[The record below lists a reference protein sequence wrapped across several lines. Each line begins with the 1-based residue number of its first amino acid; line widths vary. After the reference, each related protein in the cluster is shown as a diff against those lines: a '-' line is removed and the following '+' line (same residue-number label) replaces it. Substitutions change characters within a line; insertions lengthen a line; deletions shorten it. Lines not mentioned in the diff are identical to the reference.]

1 VDRLLR
7 TLLRRLECNPP
18 RVSRVDLGGGA
29 SRLEQLGLIVPAEP
43 ARGVACQHCDGP
55 YCLPVEFVRHV
66 PSGTLHGYIS
76 CSQCGLSQVDPRQL
90 DRWRVSA
97 QGLLASVVSGL
108 AGAARSPTVVIEEK
122 LWSAGKLHLAGQLRE
137 CFFAVRVRS
146 AGGQDVAAEHLRSR
160 PRCVVW
166 VPSEEA
172 AARWG
177 AASSALVISLESI
190 TSLGES
196 GIEVD
201 RSLLEERIA
210 SHFGAQ
216 RHAPAPKR
224 RSSRLGDIEALEREL
239 AEHLRAARDHAVM
252 SRDLTGAPR
261 LLPRPT
267 RQELARRAGVS
278 ASSVTRCLHDA
289 AGEQLRR
296 MWELAGNLE
305 SIIAYR
311 ARSKAARGPS
321 R

>member
-1 VDRLLR
+1 M
-7 TLLRRLECNPP
+7 
-18 RVSRVDLGGGA
+18 
-29 SRLEQLGLIVPAEP
+29 PAEP
-43 ARGVACQHCDGP
+43 ARGLACQHCDGP

-66 PSGTLHGYIS
+66 PSGAVHGYVS

-97 QGLLASVVSGL
+97 EGLLTSVVASL
-108 AGAARSPTVVIEEK
+108 ASAPRRPAVVIEGS

-137 CFFAVRVRS
+137 CFFAARVRT
-146 AGGQDVAAEHLRSR
+146 AAGQDVAAEYLRSR
-160 PRCVVW
+160 PRCVVLA
-166 VPSEEA
+166 PTEEA

-177 AASSALVISLESI
+177 AASPNLLVAIESL
-190 TSLGES
+190 TSLGPS
-196 GIEVD
+196 GLEVD

-210 SHFGAQ
+210 SHFGVQ
-216 RHAPAPKR
+216 RHKPAPKR

-252 SRDLTGAPR
+252 SRDLTGPPR

-296 MWELAGNLE
+296 MWELAGNLDA
-305 SIIAYR
+305 IIAYR
-311 ARSKAARGPS
+311 AGS
-321 R
+321 RADRTVSR